1 LKTLAILGASGH
13 GKVVAD
19 LASCLDWTTIQFFD
33 DAWPEKSKIGD
44 WDVIGNTAKLE
55 ETINSYHGVVIA
67 IGQNK
72 IRLEKQSRLE
82 QAGGEFVHLIHPSA
96 VVRKRS
102 SVGPGSVI
110 MAGAIVNAFTVIG
123 RACIVNTAAT
133 VDHDVLIEDG
143 SHISPGA
150 NLAGAVQVGQCS
162 WVGIGSSVLQNI
174 KIGARA
180 TVGAGA
186 VVIRDVL
193 DYSVVTGCPAI
204 PLLEKEN

>member
-1 LKTLAILGASGH
+1 MKTLAILGASGH

-19 LASCLDWTTIQFFD
+19 LASCQDWTSIHFFD
-33 DAWPEKSKIGD
+33 DAWPGNSKIGG
-44 WDVIGNTAKLE
+44 WDVIGNTDKLV
-55 ETINSYHGVVIA
+55 ETINSYHGVVVA

-72 IRLEKQSRLE
+72 IRLEKQTLLE
-82 QAGGEFVHLIHPSA
+82 QAGGKFVGLIHPSA
-96 VVRKRS
+96 VVSERS

-110 MAGAIVNAFTVIG
+110 MAGAIINAFTVIG

-133 VDHDVLIEDG
+133 VDHDGLIEDG
-143 SHISPGA
+143 SHICPGA
-150 NLAGAVQVGQCS
+150 NLAGTVQVGLCS
-162 WVGIGSSVLQNI
+162 WIGIGSCVLQNI

-180 TVGAGA
+180 TIGAGA

-193 DYSVVTGCPAI
+193 DDSVVAGCPAI